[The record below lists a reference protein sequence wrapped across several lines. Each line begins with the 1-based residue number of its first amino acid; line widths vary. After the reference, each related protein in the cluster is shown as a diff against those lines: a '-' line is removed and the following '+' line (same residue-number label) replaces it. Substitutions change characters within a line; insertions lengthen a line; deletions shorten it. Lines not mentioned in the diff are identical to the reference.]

1 MFKDLF
7 FFLIF
12 VIFFFKTYLSV
23 VKMSGYDTLFQF
35 RILKLLTLGWIYSPQ
50 RWIIMGGKRSGRGI
64 YIYYLN
70 FVIYFFH

>member
-1 MFKDLF
+1 
-7 FFLIF
+7 
-12 VIFFFKTYLSV
+12 
-23 VKMSGYDTLFQF
+23 MSGYDTLFQF

-64 YIYYLN
+64 YINYLN